1 MIYYVSHKFDNDM
14 ENYQRAKEI
23 THDLQ
28 IKDLENT
35 YICPILALSHLGYNE
50 IGYDEETQICL
61 DVLSVSDKL
70 IVASDISRGVQAE
83 IDFAKLIGMEVEYLD
98 AK

>member
-1 MIYYVSHKFDNDM
+1 MIYYVSHKFGGDM

>member
-1 MIYYVSHKFDNDM
+1 MIYYVSHKFGGDM
-14 ENYQRAKEI
+14 ENYQKAKEI

>member
-1 MIYYVSHKFDNDM
+1 MIYYVSHKFGGNM

-98 AK
+98 AE

>member
-1 MIYYVSHKFDNDM
+1 MIYYVSHKFGGDM

-70 IVASDISRGVQAE
+70 IVASDVSRGVQAE